1 MRPSPVLC
9 FLATAALL
17 LALGCAAKGVKETK
31 ASAEMAVIELQN
43 LVDEGIEK
51 GVKEREKGRS
61 EEPLDFPGIARTAV
75 LKFQGL
81 PQAREAKNAFNPA
94 KPVFVAS
101 TEGREPG
108 SVYIDAS
115 RAATGAIFVTAV
127 FKDGAAL
134 KRDARSVKVNTAA
147 RPPKIDVDTGAM
159 PAAPG
164 L

>member
-1 MRPSPVLC
+1 MRPVPAL
-9 FLATAALL
+9 FLSAAALL
-17 LALGCAAKGVKETK
+17 LMAGCAAKGVKETK
-31 ASAEMAVIELQN
+31 AAAALAATELQN

-51 GVKEREKGRS
+51 GLKEREKGRS
-61 EEPLDFPGIARTAV
+61 EEPLDFQALSAAAV
-75 LKFQGL
+75 LKFQAL
-81 PQAREAKNAFNPA
+81 PQAREVKNAFSPA
-94 KPVFVAS
+94 KAVFVTGA
-101 TEGREPG
+101 EGREPG
-108 SVYIDAS
+108 TVYIDAS

-134 KRDARSVKVNTAA
+134 KREALTVKVNTAA